1 MSHGMLCTSPY
12 LWGGNGDILAKYLG
26 GQPVTVVDIDPSGK
40 LKQTLTFTLLK
51 IEDGK
56 AEIDV
61 KGTIP
66 SKSDKQSKDGMTHTM
81 SMGGSESGKIPKKL

>member
-1 MSHGMLCTSPY
+1 MKKTNFDH
-12 LWGGNGDILAKYLG
+12 
-26 GQPVTVVDIDPSGK
+26 
-40 LKQTLTFTLLK
+40 LLK
-51 IEDGK
+51 VEDGK

-81 SMGGSESGKIPKKL
+81 SMGGSESGKIIVDENTGWLLNQNRFIKPIRKKVYPTVSKPKV